1 METIAP
7 VVISTVASGSVT
19 GIIGG
24 VIVLVL
30 IMTPLIFKFWN
41 SSKEASTQINLYTQ
55 LSEQVRLQSEEIKQQ
70 RLEIERVIMSRSDL
84 LEKLNELKGK
94 VHHLES
100 VESNN
105 EKLRETIEVLKDRL
119 DEKDIIIRD
128 RDNRIANL
136 IREILIMKDR
146 VHNLELRLKADEIK
160 FTADVNEM
168 KLTEDFYVELEQSC

>member
-1 METIAP
+1 MEAVAP
-7 VVISTVASGSVT
+7 IVVSTVASGSIT

-24 VIVLVL
+24 IIVIILMMVPL
-30 IMTPLIFKFWN
+30 IMKFWN
-41 SSKEASTQINLYTQ
+41 SSKEASTQISLYTQ

-70 RLEIERVIMSRSDL
+70 RLEIERVVMNRSDL

-119 DEKDIIIRD
+119 DEKDLIIRD

-136 IREILIMKDR
+136 IREILTMKDR
-146 VHNLELRLKADEIK
+146 VHNLELRLKSDEMK
-160 FTADVNEM
+160 FTADINEM
-168 KLTEDFYVELEQSC
+168 KLTEDFYVELE

>member
-1 METIAP
+1 MEAVAP
-7 VVISTVASGSVT
+7 IVVSTVASGSIT

-24 VIVLVL
+24 IIVIILMMVPL
-30 IMTPLIFKFWN
+30 IMKFWN
-41 SSKEASTQINLYTQ
+41 SSKEASTQISLYTQ

-70 RLEIERVIMSRSDL
+70 RLEIERVVMSRSDL

-119 DEKDIIIRD
+119 DEKDLIIRD

-136 IREILIMKDR
+136 IREILTMKDR
-146 VHNLELRLKADEIK
+146 VHNLELRLKSDEMK
-160 FTADVNEM
+160 FTADINEM
-168 KLTEDFYVELEQSC
+168 KLTEDFYVELE

>member
-41 SSKEASTQINLYTQ
+41 SSKEASTQISLYTQ

-70 RLEIERVIMSRSDL
+70 RLEIERVMQGRIELQD
-84 LEKLNELKGK
+84 KLNELKIQ
-94 VHHLES
+94 VSQLES
-100 VESNN
+100 VEANN
-105 EKLRETIEVLKDRL
+105 DKLRETIEVLKDRL
-119 DEKDIIIRD
+119 DEKDMIIRD
-128 RDNRIANL
+128 RDSRIANL
-136 IREILIMKDR
+136 IREILAMKDR
-146 VHNLELRLKADEIK
+146 VHNLELRLKSDEMRNAADY
-160 FTADVNEM
+160 NE
-168 KLTEDFYVELEQSC
+168 KYRGDYNEFD